1 MKTWHKILHNYE
13 KQFMPNDTDP
23 KRNRPAGDGQQNDPD
38 IRDESA
44 VQPRVS
50 TLSTSKN
57 DEANQHLTR
66 TTSDSFREEGEGD
79 DKADKRFDE

>member
-1 MKTWHKILHNYE
+1 MADK
-13 KQFMPNDTDP
+13 TDP
-23 KRNRPAGDGQQNDPD
+23 KRNRTADKGTKQNDPN

-44 VQPRVS
+44 VQPGVS

-57 DEANQHLTR
+57 DEVNQHLTR
-66 TTSDSFREEGEGD
+66 TASDDFREDGEGD

>member
-1 MKTWHKILHNYE
+1 M
-13 KQFMPNDTDP
+13 NDNTNP
-23 KRNRPAGDGQQNDPD
+23 KRNRPADKGKQNDPD

-44 VQPRVS
+44 VQPGAS

-57 DEANQHLTR
+57 DAANQSLTR
-66 TTSDSFREEGEGD
+66 TASDSFREDEEGD

>member
-1 MKTWHKILHNYE
+1 MN
-13 KQFMPNDTDP
+13 NNTDP
-23 KRNRPAGDGQQNDPD
+23 KRNRPSDEGKQNDPN

-44 VQPRVS
+44 VQPGVS

-57 DEANQHLTR
+57 DEVNQNLTR
-66 TTSDSFREEGEGD
+66 TASDSFREDGEGD